1 MDEAAFEK
9 VMASFSQINQQMDR
23 KLDALEAKY
32 PEPAPKLR
40 LEPSKRFDPLD
51 LSPKRGG
58 NDVPF
63 AIGRPR

>member
-23 KLDALEAKY
+23 RLDDLDAKY
-32 PEPAPKLR
+32 PGPAPKIR

-51 LSPKRGG
+51 LSPDRSRV
-58 NDVPF
+58 DVPF